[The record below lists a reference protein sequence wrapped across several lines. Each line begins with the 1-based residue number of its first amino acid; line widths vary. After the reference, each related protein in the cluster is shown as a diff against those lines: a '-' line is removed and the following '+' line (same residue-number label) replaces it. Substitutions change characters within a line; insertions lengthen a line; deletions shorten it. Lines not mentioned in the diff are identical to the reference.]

1 MTFLKTVAELKKM
14 IEEDS
19 VVVIDVRSHLQKPES
34 GLAQYK
40 ASHIPGAYYL
50 HLDNDLSSEV
60 KEHGGNHPLPEIDVF
75 SKKLGE
81 MGITKDSRV
90 VVYDDKNNT
99 FAPRAWWLLRYVGIE
114 NVYVLKG
121 GMKAWEEAGYE
132 VTKTMPVAA
141 PTTFTPNIKPNTT
154 VSMEEVRDRN
164 RDNSILID
172 SRAFERYI
180 GEQEPLYSKKG
191 HIPGAKNYFWQD
203 LYDETGD
210 WKSKEEL
217 TAHFAGL
224 EDAKEV
230 IVSCGSGISATPN
243 ILALEM
249 LGFDNVKLYPGSFSD
264 WISYEANE
272 VETKEE

>member
-90 VVYDDKNNT
+90 VVYD
-99 FAPRAWWLLRYVGIE
+99 RS
-114 NVYVLKG
+114 
-121 GMKAWEEAGYE
+121 EEHTSE
-132 VTKTMPVAA
+132 
-141 PTTFTPNIKPNTT
+141 
-154 VSMEEVRDRN
+154 
-164 RDNSILID
+164 LQ
-172 SRAFERYI
+172 SR
-180 GEQEPLYSKKG
+180 
-191 HIPGAKNYFWQD
+191 
-203 LYDETGD
+203 
-210 WKSKEEL
+210 
-217 TAHFAGL
+217 
-224 EDAKEV
+224 
-230 IVSCGSGISATPN
+230 
-243 ILALEM
+243 
-249 LGFDNVKLYPGSFSD
+249 
-264 WISYEANE
+264 
-272 VETKEE
+272 